1 MHIMYNTDLINH
13 IRVHLELLDKS
24 SCGTEVA
31 LTSSIVQYSAPI
43 LCTHNIGDAKYCQSK
58 YITIYTYM
66 SGQRQ
71 VTLNHQKIIY
81 LIS

>member
-1 MHIMYNTDLINH
+1 MHIMYNTDLVNH

-24 SCGTEVA
+24 SCGTYVA

-58 YITIYTYM
+58 YITYM

-71 VTLNHQKIIY
+71 VTLNHQKITH